1 MVNLAS
7 NEKIHELEEKLLKSK
22 DEVIELQ
29 KKLVDQSQQVI
40 KLNQQLKESNEDLSH
55 KEAKYLE
62 AENKIEL
69 LKHRLEDSENKIA
82 NYELAARA
90 WHDEKVESE
99 IQFNILLQKYDRLK
113 EENQLLLNSQLK
125 IREEQIERINRL
137 NEQEE
142 LLRRNRM
149 KEEIA
154 NACATTT
161 VNDQKLTQSFL
172 DP

>member
-1 MVNLAS
+1 MVNLAT

-40 KLNQQLKESNEDLSH
+40 KLNQQLKESNEELSH

-62 AENKIEL
+62 SENKIEI
-69 LKHRLEDSENKIA
+69 LKHKLEDSENKIA
-82 NYELAARA
+82 NYELAAKT

-99 IQFNILLQKYDRLK
+99 MQFNILLQKFDKLK

-142 LLRRNRM
+142 LTRHNRM
-149 KEEIA
+149 KAEIA

-161 VNDQKLTQSFL
+161 INDQKLAQSLF